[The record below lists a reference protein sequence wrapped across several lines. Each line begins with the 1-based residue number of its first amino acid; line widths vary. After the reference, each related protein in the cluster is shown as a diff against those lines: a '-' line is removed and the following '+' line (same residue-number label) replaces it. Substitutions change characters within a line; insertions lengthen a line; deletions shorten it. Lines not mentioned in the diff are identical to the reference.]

1 MQHFSVSDFTAKMTR
16 IQNSQKLLKTMPH
29 FLLHRICLYGSPVSH
44 CLLCSVFIIG
54 ITMLYL
60 KLFYFISYRKALQQK
75 WNYYIFHYLVKAPTP
90 SLSTPDATL
99 F

>member
-1 MQHFSVSDFTAKMTR
+1 
-16 IQNSQKLLKTMPH
+16 MPH
-29 FLLHRICLYGSPVSH
+29 FLLHHICLYGSPVSH

-54 ITMLYL
+54 IAMLYL

-75 WNYYIFHYLVKAPTP
+75 WNHYIFHYLAEAPTP